1 MYTQFLEAIE
11 HEEQQR
17 MTQHTQTLPPH
28 TEAIIMKT
36 VTLAAFVYTSKLRV
50 FHTEQ

>member
-28 TEAIIMKT
+28 TETIIMKT
-36 VTLAAFVYTSKLRV
+36 LTLAAFVYTSKLRV